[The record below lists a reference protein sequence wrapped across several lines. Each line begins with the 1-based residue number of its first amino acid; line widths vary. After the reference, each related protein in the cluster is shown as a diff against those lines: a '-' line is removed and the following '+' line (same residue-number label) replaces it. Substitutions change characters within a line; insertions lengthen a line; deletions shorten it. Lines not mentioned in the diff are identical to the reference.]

1 MKIKPI
7 KNDEDHMAAKEQIKQ
22 LLLADSSQS
31 TRDVID
37 VLATLIE
44 TYERNTIVSK
54 SPSPIEAIRFR
65 MSQSGLTPKELEPFI
80 GKRARVSEVLSGTRK
95 LSIDMIRA
103 LHAGLGIPYE
113 ALLQKETPNTLEA
126 TDLSQPVIKK
136 LADIGVEL
144 SSKNIGQF
152 LMGAF
157 GKSYSP
163 TLNRKTRTQRASGK
177 TDSTALLLW
186 QAVVLSKARQETT
199 IGDFDEND
207 IDESFLADFAKL
219 SGHPKGPLRAVNEL
233 SKKGITLVIVPLLPG
248 TFLDGAIM
256 LMDGVRPVIGLT
268 IRHDRIDNFWF
279 TLLHEL
285 SHLAEDLEVLKG
297 ANQVIFDELDLD
309 SDDEIEK
316 RADELAK
323 VSLISPIHDQT
334 LSNKYAST
342 ADIRSIGEEEGLHIS
357 IVAGRWQREHGNYKK
372 FSKLIERNTVRDMLS
387 IARR

>member
-7 KNDEDHMAAKEQIKQ
+7 KNDEDHIAAKEQIKE

-31 TRDVID
+31 TRDDID

-126 TDLSQPVIKK
+126 IDLSQPLIKK
-136 LADIGVEL
+136 LADIGIEL

-152 LMGAF
+152 LKDAF

-163 TLNRKTRTQRASGK
+163 ALNRKTRTQRASGK

-199 IGDFDEND
+199 IGDFDENE
-207 IDESFLADFAKL
+207 INEGFLADFAKL

-285 SHLAEDLEVLKG
+285 SHLVKDLEVLRG
-297 ANQVIFDELDLD
+297 ENQVIFDELDLD

-334 LSNKYAST
+334 LSNSYAST
-342 ADIRSIGEEEGLHIS
+342 ADIRSISEKEGLHIS
-357 IVAGRWQREHGNYKK
+357 IVAGRWQRDHGNYKK
-372 FSKLIERNTVRDMLS
+372 FSKLIERNSVREML
-387 IARR
+387 IA